1 VVYGQDFLPDIRHH
15 VVSLDLSET
24 ADRPAVEP
32 GMEVSVAYQP
42 IQFIINDINRNRR
55 MAFLGKYISDVIGA
69 VRSLLKGMRLTGY
82 YFTHHKEIITQQ
94 YPDNKETMKLPERFR
109 GEVVM
114 PHDEKNEHACTGCTA
129 CELACPNGT
138 IKIITKFDVTPE
150 GKKKKALDT
159 FIYHLELCTM
169 CNLCIEACPTDA
181 IKMAQ
186 NFEHSVYDRSKLT
199 KKLNNPGSKIREGV
213 E

>member
-1 VVYGQDFLPDIRHH
+1 MFITNYIKEVYN
-15 VVSLDLSET
+15 
-24 ADRPAVEP
+24 AC
-32 GMEVSVAYQP
+32 
-42 IQFIINDINRNRR
+42 
-55 MAFLGKYISDVIGA
+55 
-69 VRSLLKGMRLTGY
+69 RSLLTGMRRTGY

-94 YPDNKETMKLPERFR
+94 YPDNKDTLQLPERFR

-114 PHDEKNEHACTGCTA
+114 THDENNEHACTGCTA

-138 IKIITKFDVTPE
+138 IKIITKQEVNTE
-150 GKKKKALDT
+150 GKKKKAIDT

-169 CNLCIEACPTDA
+169 CNLCIEACPTNA

-186 NFEHSVYDRSKLT
+186 TFEHSVFDRSQLT
-199 KKLNNPGSKIREGV
+199 KRLNKPGSKIREGV

>member
-1 VVYGQDFLPDIRHH
+1 MFIKNYLTDVY
-15 VVSLDLSET
+15 
-24 ADRPAVEP
+24 
-32 GMEVSVAYQP
+32 
-42 IQFIINDINRNRR
+42 
-55 MAFLGKYISDVIGA
+55 LG
-69 VRSLLKGMRLTGY
+69 VRSLVKGMKKTGY
-82 YFTHHKEIITQQ
+82 YFVHPKEIITQQ
-94 YPDNKETMKLPERFR
+94 YPENRHSLNLSERFR

-114 PHDEKNEHACTGCTA
+114 KHDENNEHACTGCTA

-138 IKIITKFDVTPE
+138 IKIITKFDVSPE
-150 GKKKKALDT
+150 GKRKKAIDT

-186 NFEHSVYDRSKLT
+186 NFEHSVYDRSRLT
-199 KKLNNPGSKIREGV
+199 KKLNLPGSKIREGV

>member
-1 VVYGQDFLPDIRHH
+1 LFLKD
-15 VVSLDLSET
+15 
-24 ADRPAVEP
+24 
-32 GMEVSVAYQP
+32 
-42 IQFIINDINRNRR
+42 
-55 MAFLGKYISDVIGA
+55 YISDIFGA
-69 VRSLLKGMRLTGY
+69 IKSLVTGMKRTGY

-94 YPDNKETMKLPERFR
+94 YPDNRADMHLPERFR

-114 PHDEKNEHACTGCTA
+114 PHDANNEHACTGCTA

-138 IKIITKFDVTPE
+138 IKIITKFDVSAD

-169 CNLCIEACPTDA
+169 CNLCVEACPTSA
-181 IKMAQ
+181 IEMDQ
-186 NFEHSVYDRSKLT
+186 SFEHSVFDRNQLT
-199 KKLNNPGSKIREGV
+199 KILNNPGSKIREGV